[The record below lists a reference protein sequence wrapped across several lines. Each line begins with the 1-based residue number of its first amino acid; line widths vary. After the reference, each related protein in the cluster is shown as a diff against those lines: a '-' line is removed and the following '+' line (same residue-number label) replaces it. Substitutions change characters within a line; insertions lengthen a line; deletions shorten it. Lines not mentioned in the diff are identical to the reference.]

1 MTCKEVREYMLDA
14 VEEKPVAGLH
24 PSAPKAGAPGTPL
37 EQHLRSC
44 ASCARELESM
54 RRTMAL
60 LDEWEAPEPSPY
72 FDSRL
77 RARVREAAA
86 EPRSWLQ
93 WLRGPA
99 IALALALLMVVSI
112 ALFRNAPNH
121 EIVNSPKP
129 NPPNVVQTGTAIG
142 DLQELEHDG
151 DMYATF
157 DMLDDLGTEAETA
170 NP

>member
-14 VEEKPVAGLH
+14 AGETQV
-24 PSAPKAGAPGTPL
+24 PGL
-37 EQHLRSC
+37 DEHLRAC

-54 RRTMAL
+54 RQTMAV

-86 EPRSWLQ
+86 EPRGWLE
-93 WLRGPA
+93 WIRKPA
-99 IALALALLMVVSI
+99 IAFALAVLMLASI
-112 ALFRNAPNH
+112 TIFRNAPDH
-121 EIVNSPKP
+121 KEIAKTP
-129 NPPNVVQTGTAIG
+129 NPPNVVQTDTAVS

-151 DMYATF
+151 DMYANF

>member
-14 VEEKPVAGLH
+14 AQESPVAGLD
-24 PSAPKAGAPGTPL
+24 
-37 EQHLRSC
+37 EHLSSC

-54 RRTMAL
+54 RQTMAL

-86 EPRSWLQ
+86 EPRGWLE

-99 IALALALLMVVSI
+99 VAFALAILMVASV
-112 ALFRNAPNH
+112 ALFRNAPDH
-121 EIVNSPKP
+121 KDVAKTP
-129 NPPNVVQTGTAIG
+129 NPPSVVQTGTAVS

-151 DMYATF
+151 DMYANF
-157 DMLDDLGTEAETA
+157 DMLDDLGPEAETA

>member
-14 VEEKPVAGLH
+14 AQENRVAGLD
-24 PSAPKAGAPGTPL
+24 
-37 EQHLRSC
+37 EHLKSC

-54 RRTMAL
+54 RQTMAL
-60 LDEWEAPEPSPY
+60 LDEWEAPEPSSY

-86 EPRSWLQ
+86 EPRSWLV

-99 IALALALLMVVSI
+99 VAFALAALMVASI
-112 ALFRNAPNH
+112 ALFRNAPDH
-121 EIVNSPKP
+121 KEIAKTP
-129 NPPNVVQTGTAIG
+129 NPPSMVQTGTAVS

-151 DMYATF
+151 DMYANF

>member
-1 MTCKEVREYMLDA
+1 MTCKEAHEYMLDA
-14 VEEKPVAGLH
+14 DERTPAAGFDEHL
-24 PSAPKAGAPGTPL
+24 KA
-37 EQHLRSC
+37 C
-44 ASCARELESM
+44 ASCAQELESM

-60 LDEWEAPEPSPY
+60 LDEWQAPEPSPY

-86 EPRSWLQ
+86 EPHSWLS

-99 IALALALLMVVSI
+99 IAFALALLMMASI

-121 EIVNSPKP
+121 EVATNQ
-129 NPPNVVQTGTAIG
+129 NLPNVVHIGTAVS

-151 DMYATF
+151 DMYANF
-157 DMLDDLGTEAETA
+157 DMLDDLGAQEETA

>member
-14 VEEKPVAGLH
+14 AQENPVAGLY
-24 PSAPKAGAPGTPL
+24 PNAPKSGAPGTPL
-37 EQHLRSC
+37 DEHLGSC
-44 ASCARELESM
+44 ASCAQEWESM
-54 RRTMAL
+54 RQTMAL

-72 FDSRL
+72 FDPRL

-86 EPRSWLQ
+86 EPRGWLE

-99 IALALALLMVVSI
+99 VAFALAVLMVVSI
-112 ALFRNAPNH
+112 ALFRNAPDH
-121 EIVNSPKP
+121 EIAKNAKP
-129 NPPNVVQTGTAIG
+129 NPPSVVQTGTAVS

-151 DMYATF
+151 DMYANF
-157 DMLDDLGTEAETA
+157 DMLDDLGAETETA

>member
-1 MTCKEVREYMLDA
+1 MTCKDVREYMLDA
-14 VEEKPVAGLH
+14 AQKKTVAGLD
-24 PSAPKAGAPGTPL
+24 
-37 EQHLRSC
+37 EHLLSC

-54 RRTMAL
+54 RQTMAL
-60 LDEWEAPEPSPY
+60 LDEWQAPEPSPY

-77 RARVREAAA
+77 RARVRGAAA
-86 EPRSWLQ
+86 EPRSWLE

-99 IALALALLMVVSI
+99 VALALALLMVVSI
-112 ALFRNAPNH
+112 TLFRNAPNH
-121 EIVNSPKP
+121 EIANNPKP
-129 NPPNVVQTGTAIG
+129 NPPNVVQTGTAVG

-151 DMYATF
+151 DMYANF

>member
-1 MTCKEVREYMLDA
+1 MTCNEAREYLLDA
-14 VEEKPVAGLH
+14 TQEKTVAGL
-24 PSAPKAGAPGTPL
+24 G
-37 EQHLRSC
+37 EHLSSC
-44 ASCARELESM
+44 ANCARELESM
-54 RRTMAL
+54 RQTMAL
-60 LDEWEAPEPSPY
+60 LDEWQAPEPSPY

-99 IALALALLMVVSI
+99 VAFALALLMVVSI

-121 EIVNSPKP
+121 EIANNPKP
-129 NPPNVVQTGTAIG
+129 SAVQTGTAVS

-151 DMYATF
+151 DMYANF
-157 DMLDDLGTEAETA
+157 DMLDDLGTEEETA

>member
-14 VEEKPVAGLH
+14 AQRGSVAGVD
-24 PSAPKAGAPGTPL
+24 
-37 EQHLRSC
+37 EHLRAC

-54 RRTMAL
+54 RQTMAL

-77 RARVREAAA
+77 RARLREAAA
-86 EPRSWLQ
+86 EPRGWLE
-93 WLRGPA
+93 WMRGPA
-99 IALALALLMVVSI
+99 IAFALAVLMVASI
-112 ALFRNAPNH
+112 ALFRNAPDH
-121 EIVNSPKP
+121 KEIAKTP
-129 NPPNVVQTGTAIG
+129 NPPSMVQTSTAVS
-142 DLQELEHDG
+142 DLQELERDG
-151 DMYATF
+151 DMYANF

>member
-1 MTCKEVREYMLDA
+1 MTCKEAREHMLEA
-14 VEEKPVAGLH
+14 APETVAGVDEH
-24 PSAPKAGAPGTPL
+24 VRG
-37 EQHLRSC
+37 C
-44 ASCARELESM
+44 ASCAQEWESM
-54 RRTMAL
+54 RQTMAL

-86 EPRSWLQ
+86 ETRNWSE

-99 IALALALLMVVSI
+99 IAFALAVLMVVSI
-112 ALFRNAPNH
+112 TLFRNAPNH
-121 EIVNSPKP
+121 EVATNPRP
-129 NPPNVVQTGTAIG
+129 NPPNVVQTGTAVS

-151 DMYATF
+151 DMYANF
-157 DMLDDLGTEAETA
+157 DMLDDLGGEAETA

>member
-14 VEEKPVAGLH
+14 ARENPVAGLD
-24 PSAPKAGAPGTPL
+24 
-37 EQHLRSC
+37 EHLRAC
-44 ASCARELESM
+44 ASCAQEMESM
-54 RRTMAL
+54 RQTMAL

-77 RARVREAAA
+77 RARLREAAA
-86 EPRSWLQ
+86 EPRGWLE
-93 WLRGPA
+93 WVRKPA
-99 IALALALLMVVSI
+99 IAFALAVLMLASI
-112 ALFRNAPNH
+112 TIFRNAPDH
-121 EIVNSPKP
+121 KEIAKTP
-129 NPPNVVQTGTAIG
+129 NPPSMVQTGTAVS

-151 DMYATF
+151 EMYANF